1 MKVKSNKENRYN
13 IFFDFDGVIANSLAL
28 TVKTTNKVLAFYK
41 KPLRLTVPIFRE
53 NYQTGGLLSMYTRLF
68 GFKPEE
74 VAEVLET
81 RKKIMG
87 NKFIF
92 PPLYAGIPALLRKLS
107 KKYNLFI
114 ISSAKST
121 NINKILKKYGLNTC
135 FKKVYGQEDLDQ
147 WHKPDPQYFLT
158 PAHRQKLNK
167 NRIVVIGDSV
177 DDIVGAH
184 RAGLAAIA
192 CSWGWQKYEELIK
205 VNPEAVANTPK
216 ELEQHIN
223 SVLKP

>member
-1 MKVKSNKENRYN
+1 MITSNKKARNN
-13 IFFDFDGVIANSLAL
+13 IFFDFDGVIADSLTLTIKITNKLLAL
-28 TVKTTNKVLAFYK
+28 YK
-41 KPLRLTVPIFRE
+41 KPTRLTLQIFRE
-53 NYQTGGLLSMYTRLF
+53 NYKTGGLLPMYTQLF

-92 PPLYAGIPALLRKLS
+92 PSLYAGIPALLRRLS

-114 ISSAKST
+114 LSSAKSA
-121 NINKILKKYGLNTC
+121 NINKILKKYKLDAC
-135 FKKVYGQEDLDQ
+135 FVKIYGQEDLDK
-147 WHKPDPQYFLT
+147 WHKPDPQYFLI
-158 PAHRQKLNK
+158 PAHQQKLNK
-167 NRIVVIGDSV
+167 NHIVMIGDSV

-184 RAGLAAIA
+184 RAGFAAIA
-192 CSWGWQKYEELIK
+192 CSWGWQKHQELIK